1 MPDIKSFKD
10 LERYLNKTVNNAQKK
25 FVAPVARQK
34 MKEHIIEDAY
44 NAYTPEVYERTGELL
59 NDKNIETVLVGDG
72 TLSVKS
78 TRHDGERDVAEVIET
93 GKGYSYAGLDE
104 KIGARP
110 FTERTAQDLADG
122 DFEKSLKDG
131 LKAQGL
137 DVM

>member
-10 LERYLNKTVNNAQKK
+10 LEKYLNKATNNAQKK

-34 MKEHIIEDAY
+34 MKDHIIDDVYKAY
-44 NAYTPEVYERTGELL
+44 DSDYDRTGQLL
-59 NDKNIETVLVGDG
+59 DDKNIETVLVADG

-131 LKAQGL
+131 LKSQGL

>member
-1 MPDIKSFKD
+1 MPEFKSFKD
-10 LERYLNKTVNNAQKK
+10 LEKFLKKATNNAQKK
-25 FVAPVARQK
+25 FVAPTARQK
-34 MKEHIIEDAY
+34 MKDHIIDDVY
-44 NAYTPEVYERTGELL
+44 SAYTPEIYERSGELL
-59 NDKNIETVLVGDG
+59 NDKNIETVLVADG

-78 TRHDGERDVAEVIET
+78 TRHDGERDVAEVIES
-93 GKGYSYAGLDE
+93 GQNYSYAGLDE

-131 LKAQGL
+131 LKSQGL

>member
-1 MPDIKSFKD
+1 MPDIKSSKD
-10 LERYLNKTVNNAQKK
+10 LEKYLKKVINNAQKK

-34 MKEHIIEDAY
+34 MKDRIVDDAY
-44 NAYTPEVYERTGELL
+44 SAYTPEVYERTGELL
-59 NDKNIETVLVGDG
+59 NDKNIETVLVADG

-122 DFEKSLKDG
+122 DFEKSLKEG
-131 LKAQGL
+131 LKSQGL